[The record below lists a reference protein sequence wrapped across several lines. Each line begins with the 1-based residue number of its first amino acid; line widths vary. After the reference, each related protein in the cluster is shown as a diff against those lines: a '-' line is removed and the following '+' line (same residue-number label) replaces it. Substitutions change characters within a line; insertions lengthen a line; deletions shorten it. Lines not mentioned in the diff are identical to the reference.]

1 MEAVSVNRIF
11 EWDDIKAQINKQKH
25 GISFEQALKVFEDEN
40 RLEEIDENHS
50 EDEIRYVTIGRVEDI
65 LYVVYT
71 ERAENT
77 RLITARR
84 ANKKERRR
92 YLCQSLELR

>member
-1 MEAVSVNRIF
+1 MELELSNRIF
-11 EWDDIKAQINKQKH
+11 EWDEIKAQINKQKH

-40 RLEEIDENHS
+40 RIEEIDEKHS
-50 EDEIRYVTIGRVEDI
+50 ENEIRYVSIGRVNDI

-84 ANKKERRR
+84 ANKKERTR
-92 YLCQSLELR
+92 YLCQ

>member
-1 MEAVSVNRIF
+1 MSIEEQLGNRIF
-11 EWDDIKAQINKQKH
+11 EWDDVKAQINKQKH

-40 RLEEIDENHS
+40 RLEEIDEKHS
-50 EDEIRYVTIGRVEDI
+50 ENEIRYVSIGRVNDI

-84 ANKKERRR
+84 ANKKERTR
-92 YLCQSLELR
+92 YLCQ

>member
-1 MEAVSVNRIF
+1 MILENRIF
-11 EWDDIKAQINKQKH
+11 EWDAEKAQINKQKH
-25 GISFEQALKVFEDEN
+25 GISFDQALRVFEDEN
-40 RLEEIDENHS
+40 RLEEIDEKHS
-50 EDEIRYVTIGRVEDI
+50 ENEIRYITIGRVNDI

-84 ANKKERRR
+84 ANKKERTR
-92 YLCQSLELR
+92 YLCQSLGLR

>member
-1 MEAVSVNRIF
+1 MVIEMQLENRIF
-11 EWDDIKAQINKQKH
+11 EWDEIKAQINKQKH
-25 GISFEQALKVFEDEN
+25 GLSFEQALKVFEDEN
-40 RLEEIDENHS
+40 RIEEIDEKHS
-50 EDEIRYVTIGRVEDI
+50 ENEIRYVSIGRVNDI

-84 ANKKERRR
+84 ANKKERTR
-92 YLCQSLELR
+92 YLCQ

>member
-1 MEAVSVNRIF
+1 MALESRIF
-11 EWDDIKAQINKQKH
+11 EWDEDKAQINKNKH
-25 GISFEQALKVFEDEN
+25 GISFEQALRVFEDEN
-40 RLEEIDENHS
+40 RLEEIDEKHS
-50 EDEIRYVTIGRVEDI
+50 DEEIRYVTIGRVNDI

-84 ANKKERRR
+84 ANKKERTR
-92 YLCQSLELR
+92 YLCQWLELK

>member
-1 MEAVSVNRIF
+1 MDIEMQLENRIF
-11 EWDDIKAQINKQKH
+11 EWDEIKAQINKQKH

-40 RLEEIDENHS
+40 RIEEIDEKHS
-50 EDEIRYVTIGRVEDI
+50 ENEIRYVSIGRVNDI

-84 ANKKERRR
+84 ANKKERTR
-92 YLCQSLELR
+92 YLCQ